1 MAIRAASINVNG
13 LLNNRTCFELLSFC
27 SREKISILLLQER
40 HFSNI
45 HDVSK
50 FNSLFHTNNC
60 FFSFGTN
67 KSRGVCI
74 VILNL
79 NINVKHFYLES
90 PLSMME
96 RTLKVTVAGT
106 NPEQS
111 LSLSKWRSSEE
122 RMLRKWS
129 QCGRWSD
136 KTPGMLLF
144 RPPRLWTIM
153 MVKPFRA
160 PGEDARFTSTHFT
173 GSQ

>member
-1 MAIRAASINVNG
+1 MSQNSI
-13 LLNNRTCFELLSFC
+13 
-27 SREKISILLLQER
+27 
-40 HFSNI
+40 HFFI
-45 HDVSK
+45 QIIV
-50 FNSLFHTNNC
+50 
-60 FFSFGTN
+60 FSVFGTN
-67 KSRGVCI
+67 KSRGVGI

-96 RTLKVTVAGT
+96 RTLKGTVAGT

-111 LSLSKWRSSEE
+111 LNLSKWRSSEE

-153 MVKPFRA
+153 LQERTLASPQRILQDHSESEGPLVPI
-160 PGEDARFTSTHFT
+160 
-173 GSQ
+173 